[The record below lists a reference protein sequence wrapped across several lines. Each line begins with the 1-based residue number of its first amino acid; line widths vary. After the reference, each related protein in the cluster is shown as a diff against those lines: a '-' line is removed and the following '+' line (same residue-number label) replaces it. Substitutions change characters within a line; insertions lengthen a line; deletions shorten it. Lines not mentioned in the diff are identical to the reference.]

1 MTALDATS
9 QNRKFPDNLWPT
21 TIRLPERPPRLVYL
35 DLNHWVAL
43 SKAYSG
49 HIDGKQHRTSLDTC
63 HKAVND
69 TQAVFPISEYIYAEI
84 AKITNH
90 RQRRNLREVIEQVG
104 RYMVVTSLADIL
116 THEVETILD
125 HMVGPNPHPLSKID
139 YLDWGVARAFGM
151 AGGFRIKSARGED
164 VTDEIRR
171 IHPIGAEAFDK
182 ILLHAEIELNRKVIE
197 GPSPQ
202 EEPQLRKLGW
212 NQAAVVQ
219 LYEQNASDERAQV
232 QRFDDHPKW
241 RRGRT
246 RDVVAVREAIA
257 EISPRL
263 VKGFAARGLGGSDKF
278 FSGNR
283 DEFRS
288 MFNAMPSVNVTVTLK
303 TSLHRDSNYKW
314 TNNDIYDIR
323 ALSLTI
329 PYCDVVVTDGS
340 MWSHVTRHEL
350 PNRYNTVVIS
360 QLAELSDHI

>member
-1 MTALDATS
+1 MANLNSTS
-9 QNRKFPDNLWPT
+9 QDPNFPDVLWPT
-21 TIRLPERPPRLVYL
+21 TLRIPKRPPRLVYL
-35 DLNHWVAL
+35 DLNHWITL

-49 HIDGKQHRTSLDTC
+49 HIDGKRHRASLDFC
-63 HKAVND
+63 RKAVND
-69 TQAVFPISEYIYAEI
+69 RKAVFPISEYIYAEI

-90 RQRRNLREVIEQVG
+90 RQRRNLRQVIEQVG
-104 RYMVVTSLADIL
+104 RYMVVAPLGDVV
-116 THEVETILD
+116 THEVEAILD
-125 HMVGPNPHPLSKID
+125 HMVGPSPKPLSRID

-151 AGGFRIKSARGED
+151 VGGFRIKSASGTD

-171 IHPIGAEAFDK
+171 VHPIGAEAFDK
-182 ILLHAEIELNRKVIE
+182 TLLRADIELNRKVIE
-197 GPSPQ
+197 GPSSQ
-202 EEPQLRKLGW
+202 EEPQLRKQGW

-219 LYEQNASDERAQV
+219 MYEQTASDERAQV
-232 QRFDDHPKW
+232 QRFNNFPKW

-246 RDVVAVREAIA
+246 RDVIAVREAIA

-263 VKGFAARGLGGSDKF
+263 VKGFAARGRGDIDGLIP
-278 FSGNR
+278 GNR
-283 DEFRS
+283 DELRS
-288 MFNAMPSVNVTVTLK
+288 MFDAIPSANVAVTLK

-314 TNNDIYDIR
+314 RNNDIYDIR

-350 PNRYNTVVIS
+350 PNRYDTVVIS